1 MRLTVYLFGGLLALG
16 WAGIAADYASGAA
29 QARSLDTEPPFADGD
44 SAPALSVVVAACNEE
59 DKLPA
64 AFRTLLAQD
73 YPGRFEIVAVDDRS
87 IDATPALLDTLAR
100 EAPPGMGVTV
110 LHLTDLPPG
119 WLGKNHALY
128 QGARRATGT
137 YLLFTDADI
146 RFAPDTLSRA
156 LHYAE
161 RENLDHLA
169 SFFRLDLRGFW
180 ENAFG
185 LCFSLLFFLR
195 FRPWR
200 VRDPRTSNY
209 LGIGG
214 FNLVRRDAYD
224 AIGTHRAL
232 ALDVTDDMELGRLL
246 KHAGFRSD
254 VIGSAHHVVVRWQEG
269 LSGLMGGL
277 VKNAYAGLR
286 YSPSVLWRSAA
297 LLLVTVVWPFV
308 ALVALRRGRAGYAAS
323 VALVLGIGGY
333 HARTGGIPP
342 AYALTLP
349 VTTLLLIGVMFRS
362 AWVTERSGG
371 ITWRGAFYPL
381 DALRTAAIPPV
392 ADIEIYGE
400 TDGNRML

>member
-1 MRLTVYLFGGLLALG
+1 
-16 WAGIAADYASGAA
+16 
-29 QARSLDTEPPFADGD
+29 
-44 SAPALSVVVAACNEE
+44 
-59 DKLPA
+59 
-64 AFRTLLAQD
+64 
-73 YPGRFEIVAVDDRS
+73 
-87 IDATPALLDTLAR
+87 
-100 EAPPGMGVTV
+100 MGVTV